1 MITTK
6 TPLRVSF
13 FGGGTDYPTFFNQAD
28 GCVVGCTVDLSVYV
42 TILAL
47 PLFAREKF
55 RFTYRKTESVDS
67 IDDMKHP
74 VTRELIKYFRWNTP
88 LNIAT
93 MADVPGSSGLG
104 SSSSFTVG
112 LALALKKFELQTSE
126 NPRFLAET
134 SEDPRFLAE
143 TAIHIERVILKEPG
157 GLQDQYHA
165 SFGGFRSYDFNKSGV
180 TVGRKLL
187 AKEQLAQLSRYFTL
201 VSVGQGR
208 DSAQLAEAT
217 SRASSTE
224 KFQELLALRDLSRN
238 ISNLLLEPQ
247 DISTISSTL
256 FEGIEEGWMIKKKFD
271 DSIAPRNVLDAI
283 DAGKQAGA
291 ITAKLCG
298 AGSSGFLLFGHK
310 PEHQEQVINAF
321 PSKYGFPAIFTDSGS
336 KVILNS
342 NQSKNCPQGN

>member
-13 FGGGTDYPTFFNQAD
+13 IGGGTDYPSFFNQTD
-28 GCVVGCTVDLSVYV
+28 GCVVGSTVDLNVYV
-42 TILAL
+42 TILQL

-74 VTRELIKYFRWNTP
+74 VTRELIKYFRWDTP
-88 LNIAT
+88 LNVAT

-112 LALALKKFELQTSE
+112 LALALKKFEFQTSV
-126 NPRFLAET
+126 
-134 SEDPRFLAE
+134 DPKFLAE
-143 TAIHIERVILKEPG
+143 TAVHIERGILQEPG

-165 SFGGFRSYDFNKSGV
+165 SFGGFRSYNFSKSGV
-180 TVGRKLL
+180 TVGKKLL
-187 AKEQLAQLSRYFTL
+187 SGGQLDQLSRYFTL

-208 DSAQLAEAT
+208 DSSQLAEAT

-238 ISNLLLEPQ
+238 LSHLLQKSQQISNIAL
-247 DISTISSTL
+247 TL
-256 FEGIEEGWMIKKKFD
+256 FDAIEEGWKIKRKFD
-271 DSIAPRNVLDAI
+271 DSIAPSNVLEAI
-283 DAGKQAGA
+283 NTGKRAGA

-298 AGSSGFLLFGHK
+298 AGASGFLLFGHK
-310 PEHQEQVINAF
+310 PEDQEQIINAF
-321 PSKYGFPAIFTDSGS
+321 PNKYGFPAIFTDSGS
-336 KVILNS
+336 KVILDS
-342 NQSKNCPQGN
+342 SSD

>member
-1 MITTK
+1 MEKNKLITTK

-13 FGGGTDYPTFFNQAD
+13 IGGGTDYPAFFNQTD
-28 GCVVGCTVDLSVYV
+28 GCVVGCTVDLNVYV

-55 RFTYRKTESVDS
+55 RFTYRKTESVDN

-74 VTRELIKYFRWNTP
+74 VTRELIKYFRWDTP

-126 NPRFLAET
+126 
-134 SEDPRFLAE
+134 DPKFLAE
-143 TAIHIERVILKEPG
+143 TAVHIERGILKEPG

-165 SFGGFRSYDFNKSGV
+165 AFGGFRRYDFNKSGV
-180 TVGRKLL
+180 TVGAKLFT
-187 AKEQLAQLSRYFTL
+187 KEQLGQLSQYFTL

-224 KFQELLALRDLSRN
+224 RFQELLALRDLSRN
-238 ISNLLLEPQ
+238 LSDLLLKPEQVSTIASNLF
-247 DISTISSTL
+247 D
-256 FEGIEEGWMIKKKFD
+256 GIEEGWKIKQRFD
-271 DSIAPRNVLDAI
+271 DSIAPSNVLAAI
-283 DAGKQAGA
+283 NTGKQAGA
-291 ITAKLCG
+291 TTAKLCG

-310 PEHQEQVINAF
+310 PENQEQVINAF
-321 PSKYGFPAIFTDSGS
+321 PSKFGFPAIFTDSGS
-336 KVILNS
+336 EVILDS
-342 NQSKNCPQGN
+342 TSE